1 MVMNNYYCCSVPMFM
16 YFERVSVSA
25 VMVTTASRQASEGDM
40 AGRKRG
46 KNPRQKVFTG
56 SSVESTGYSF

>member
-1 MVMNNYYCCSVPMFM
+1 M